1 MFTLRHVR
9 APKPN
14 VVLELVVEE
23 HPIKVTFR
31 RMKSIRIMVNPPD
44 GHVTMSVPHGTT
56 QKVIKAFVVERLAW
70 LDTSKAEVA
79 RRTQA
84 SPQVPVI
91 PVTDG
96 SIHMILGSEI
106 RVGITRGFQ
115 RRGVKQTGAAVLLK
129 VRETDGQ
136 AEIDTLF
143 DAWKRD
149 ILKEAVG
156 ALVARYE
163 PIMGVDVHEIGIKK
177 MTTRWGTCAVKA
189 RRVWINLALALFPPE
204 CLEMVVVHELTHLI
218 ERNHSKRFYALM
230 TQFMPDWQAADK
242 LLIGGIPHVD

>member
-1 MFTLRHVR
+1 MFTLRHSRV
-9 APKPN
+9 PKPN

-56 QKVIKAFVVERLAW
+56 QKVIKAFVMERLKWIEA
-70 LDTSKAEVA
+70 SKEEVA

-84 SPQVPVI
+84 SPQVTVNL
-91 PVTDG
+91 VTDG

-106 RVGITRGFQ
+106 RVGVVRGFQ

-129 VRETDGQ
+129 VRVTDGQ
-136 AEIDTLF
+136 AEIDALF

-149 ILKEAVG
+149 MLKETVG

-163 PIMGVDVHEIGIKK
+163 PMMGVSVNEIGIKK
-177 MTTRWGTCAVKA
+177 MTTRWGTCAIKA

-204 CLEMVVVHELTHLI
+204 CLEMVVVHELTHLL
-218 ERNHSKRFYALM
+218 EKNHTKRFYALM
-230 TQFMPDWQAADK
+230 STFMPGWQAADK
-242 LLIGGIPHVD
+242 LLAGGIPHVD

>member
-1 MFTLRHVR
+1 MFTLRHTR

-44 GHVTMSVPHGTT
+44 GHITMSVPHGTT
-56 QKVIKAFVVERLAW
+56 QKVIKAFVLERLEW

-79 RRTQA
+79 RRAETA
-84 SPQVPVI
+84 PQMPAI

-96 SIHMILGSEI
+96 SIHIILGSEI

-129 VRETDGQ
+129 VRDTDGQ
-136 AEIDTLF
+136 VEIDALF

-149 ILKEAVG
+149 TLKDAVG
-156 ALVARYE
+156 ALV
-163 PIMGVDVHEIGIKK
+163 VV
-177 MTTRWGTCAVKA
+177 AVA
-189 RRVWINLALALFPPE
+189 HTSL
-204 CLEMVVVHELTHLI
+204 
-218 ERNHSKRFYALM
+218 
-230 TQFMPDWQAADK
+230 
-242 LLIGGIPHVD
+242 

>member
-1 MFTLRHVR
+1 MFTLRHTR

-14 VVLELVVEE
+14 VVLELVVED

-44 GHVTMSVPHGTT
+44 GHITMSVPHGTT
-56 QKVIKAFVVERLAW
+56 QKVIKAFVLERLAW
-70 LDTSKAEVA
+70 LDASKAEVA

-84 SPQVPVI
+84 SPQVAIV

-96 SIHMILGSEI
+96 SIHTILGSEI
-106 RVGITRGFQ
+106 RVGISRGFQ
-115 RRGVKQTGAAVLLK
+115 RRGVKQTGAEVLLK
-129 VRETDGQ
+129 VRDTDGQ
-136 AEIDTLF
+136 AEIDALF

-149 ILKEAVG
+149 MLKEAVG

-163 PIMGVDVHEIGIKK
+163 PIMGVDVNEIGIKK
-177 MTTRWGTCAVKA
+177 MTTRWGTCAIKA

-204 CLEMVVVHELTHLI
+204 CLEMVVVHELTHLL
-218 ERNHSKRFYALM
+218 EKNHTKRFYALM
-230 TQFMPDWQAADK
+230 TQYMPAWQAADK
-242 LLIGGIPHVD
+242 LLAGGIPHVD

>member
-1 MFTLRHVR
+1 MFTLRHAR

-14 VVLELVVEE
+14 VVLELVVED

-70 LDTSKAEVA
+70 LATSKAEVV
-79 RRTQA
+79 RRTA
-84 SPQVPVI
+84 TAPQIPAI

-106 RVGITRGFQ
+106 RVGIARGYL
-115 RRGVKQTGAAVLLK
+115 RRGVQQSGNALLLK
-129 VRETDGQ
+129 VRDTDGQ
-136 AEIDTLF
+136 AELNALF
-143 DAWKRD
+143 DTWKRD

-156 ALVARYE
+156 ALIARYE
-163 PIMGVDVHEIGIKK
+163 PIMGVHVNEIGIKK
-177 MTTRWGTCAVKA
+177 MTTRWGTCAIKA
-189 RRVWINLALALFPPE
+189 QRVWINLALALFPAE
-204 CLEMVVVHELTHLI
+204 CLEMVVVHELTHLL
-218 ERNHSKRFYALM
+218 EKNHTKRFYALM
-230 TQFMPDWQAADK
+230 TTYMPGWQAADK
-242 LLIGGIPHVD
+242 LLDGGIPHVD

>member
-1 MFTLRHVR
+1 MFTLRHSRVL
-9 APKPN
+9 KPN

-56 QKVIKAFVVERLAW
+56 QKVIKAFVMERLKWIEA
-70 LDTSKAEVA
+70 SKEEVA
-79 RRTQA
+79 RRTHA

-106 RVGITRGFQ
+106 CVGIVRGFQ
-115 RRGVKQTGAAVLLK
+115 RRGVKQTGASVLLK
-129 VRETDGQ
+129 VRDTDGQ
-136 AEIDTLF
+136 AEIDALF

-149 ILKEAVG
+149 MLKETVG

-163 PIMGVDVHEIGIKK
+163 PIMGVSVNEIGIKK
-177 MTTRWGTCAVKA
+177 MTTRWGTCAIKA

-204 CLEMVVVHELTHLI
+204 CLEMVVVHELTHLL
-218 ERNHSKRFYALM
+218 EKNHTKRFYALM
-230 TQFMPDWQAADK
+230 TTYMPGWQAADK
-242 LLIGGIPHVD
+242 LLAGGIPHVD